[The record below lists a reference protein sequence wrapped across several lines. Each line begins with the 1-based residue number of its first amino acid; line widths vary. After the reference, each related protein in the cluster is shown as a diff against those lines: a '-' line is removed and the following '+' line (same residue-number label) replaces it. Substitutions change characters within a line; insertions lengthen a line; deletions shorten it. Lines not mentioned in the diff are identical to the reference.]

1 MDDTILTPDDY
12 EIVNED
18 GSSFDPNKKANV
30 VVIGNS
36 GVGKTTLIRSLFADG
51 QYQTDITREL
61 GVYDYEHL
69 SFRLIDTIG
78 FEPSVVKREKAI
90 NAVRKWS
97 REGIKKNDPAR
108 QVNMIWYCVD
118 GTSKRLFQK
127 SIDNMIRATSI
138 WKNVPVIVVITKS
151 YSKPDRE
158 ENVRMVKAAFD
169 KHKSAAENLKAVI
182 PVVASTYRIDADMNI
197 SVVPDGLGE
206 LLSTT
211 EKYLPEGMAGSQ
223 KDIALYRFNQKRV
236 MAHSIVGGCVASGV
250 TVGLT
255 PIPIADSVVLTAL
268 EIAEIKSLAKI
279 YGLEYDEKSETFQA
293 IIGAGAASMVGK
305 TAISALKAVPIAG
318 EVLNGIVAGVIV
330 AAMGEGCIYIFEQ
343 VYLGNKSI
351 VDTEWVKS
359 IMDSKVGGLVA
370 NNLQEIIE
378 LYQAKSKNGK
388 LSTKDVVGIIIG
400 VMKKNK
406 KKDK

>member
-1 MDDTILTPDDY
+1 MT
-12 EIVNED
+12 
-18 GSSFDPNKKANV
+18 S
-30 VVIGNS
+30 
-36 GVGKTTLIRSLFADG
+36 VGKSKPNVLP
-51 QYQTDITREL
+51 
-61 GVYDYEHL
+61 VKKL
-69 SFRLIDTIG
+69 SR
-78 FEPSVVKREKAI
+78 
-90 NAVRKWS
+90 
-97 REGIKKNDPAR
+97 
-108 QVNMIWYCVD
+108 
-118 GTSKRLFQK
+118 
-127 SIDNMIRATSI
+127 

-359 IMDSKVGGLVA
+359 IMDSKVGSLVA

-378 LYQAKSKNGK
+378 LYQTKSKNGK
-388 LSTKDVVGIIIG
+388 LSTKDVVSIIIG